1 MAELKNEELLAKIAE
16 LESAAAAK
24 SAEHEAA
31 KSAAEAKAAELEAAK
46 IAAEAK
52 AAELSVSLNTI
63 PNAPKKVDATF
74 FANVVVDGKPAK
86 RKFGFRDGAVRLRF
100 SNGLILPTE
109 LVCRLAAGGKAT
121 PEEQAAHYE
130 ISQVLKL
137 DGSDNG
143 NCKAHLQH
151 LVDIGFGE
159 LRPL

>member
-1 MAELKNEELLAKIAE
+1 M
-16 LESAAAAK
+16 
-24 SAEHEAA
+24 
-31 KSAAEAKAAELEAAK
+31 
-46 IAAEAK
+46 
-52 AAELSVSLNTI
+52 SLNTI